1 MTSISDSFT
10 QSTDEVLVKLAQSG
24 DINAEKC
31 IFERYRKS
39 VQITAAT
46 FASNFAT
53 YCSLSSLEFDDLF
66 QEGLLGLLS
75 AIYSYR
81 EDKNV
86 TFRTFSAKCISN
98 SIKAVIKSSTR
109 KKHTPTGIMLS
120 LSDIDISVN
129 FSPEDRIISAEGAAL
144 LYDFLQSELSALELS
159 VMRLYLSEK
168 SYTEIASALDISDKS
183 VDNAIQRIRMK
194 LRKFLNENKS

>member
-1 MTSISDSFT
+1 MTSVSDSFT
-10 QSTDEVLVKLAQSG
+10 QSTDEVLVKLAQAG
-24 DINAEKC
+24 DLNAEKC

-39 VQITAAT
+39 VEMTAAAFT
-46 FASNFAT
+46 SNFAT

-81 EDKNV
+81 DDKNV

-109 KKHTPTGIMLS
+109 RKHTPTGAVIS
-120 LSDIDISVN
+120 LSDIDIPVN
-129 FSPEDRIISAEGAAL
+129 FSPEDRIISAEGAAI
-144 LYDFLQSELSALELS
+144 LYDFLQSELSTLELS
-159 VMRLYLSEK
+159 VIRLYLSDR
-168 SYTEIASALDISDKS
+168 SYTDIAKTLDIPDKS